1 MFFWKPHY
9 ATEYRKNTDLL
20 IGCIVQCIITLSS
33 PLNCQVLPNELKG
46 IAVF

>member
-20 IGCIVQCIITLSS
+20 IGCIVQCIITL
-33 PLNCQVLPNELKG
+33 VTIELPG
-46 IAVF
+46 FA